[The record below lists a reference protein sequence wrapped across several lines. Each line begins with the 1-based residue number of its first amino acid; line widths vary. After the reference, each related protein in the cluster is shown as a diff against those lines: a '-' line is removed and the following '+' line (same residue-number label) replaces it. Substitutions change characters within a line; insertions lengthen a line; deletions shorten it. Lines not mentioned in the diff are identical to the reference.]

1 MMRGKKS
8 KNKIYSNKYQVIQVF
23 FFLFF
28 FFLRESFNL
37 WHPLLMIPD
46 DSFLS
51 SDQDINQLPV
61 ELTETHTVTQVI
73 LCNIITLYYYKL
85 YVYCSRII
93 FNQRERKR

>member
-1 MMRGKKS
+1 MRGKKS

-23 FFLFF
+23 FFF

>member
-1 MMRGKKS
+1 MRGKKS

-23 FFLFF
+23 FF